1 MFSSRAVSYVEDT
14 ENDLM
19 FGADLMAEENDYQLP
34 QPDDVE
40 ALIDVPTSAK
50 SSDVDMN
57 KIDQLEMELQR
68 LRSEIAKFMHPAP
81 SKPEEPEVTP
91 PPVTV
96 APPAPPPPPPVMP
109 TSGKLTRVQQSSP
122 ADTSDDQVKPALSVT
137 QLIAQG
143 LVGQDKLRKVDGT
156 RSPGGTIQRAA
167 TPSATPRNDPASI
180 IAAAL
185 HQKFRHVRGN
195 HSIESSPEVHQGD
208 RKREVTIEPSTES
221 FNQRLE
227 EIEIDC

>member
-19 FGADLMAEENDYQLP
+19 FGADLMTEENYQLP
-34 QPDDVE
+34 DSNE
-40 ALIDVPTSAK
+40 LETLIDAPTGTK
-50 SSDVDMN
+50 GSDADMN

-68 LRSEIAKFMHPAP
+68 LRSEIAKFMNHAP
-81 SKPEEPEVTP
+81 SKPEEPQVTP

-109 TSGKLTRVQQSSP
+109 SSGKISRVQQSP
-122 ADTSDDQVKPALSVT
+122 VEADEPKPALSVT

-143 LVGQDKLRKVDGT
+143 LVGPDKLRKVDGT

-185 HQKFRHVRGN
+185 HQKFKNVRGN
-195 HSIESSPEVHQGD
+195 HSIESSPEVSD
-208 RKREVTIEPSTES
+208 RKRELTIESCIATES

-227 EIEIDC
+227 EISIENDC

>member
-1 MFSSRAVSYVEDT
+1 MEDT

-19 FGADLMAEENDYQLP
+19 FGADLMAEDNYELP
-34 QPDDVE
+34 QSNDTAE
-40 ALIDVPTSAK
+40 ALIDVPTIVK
-50 SSDVDMN
+50 STDVDMN

-68 LRSEIAKFMHPAP
+68 LRSEIAKFMQPAP
-81 SKPEEPEVTP
+81 SKPDEPEVTP

-122 ADTSDDQVKPALSVT
+122 VEASDEPKSALSVT

-143 LVGQDKLRKVDGT
+143 LAGPDKLRKVNGT

-167 TPSATPRNDPASI
+167 TPAATPRNDPASI

-185 HQKFRHVRGN
+185 HQKFKHVRGN
-195 HSIESSPEVHQGD
+195 HSIESSPEVTD
-208 RKREVTIEPSTES
+208 RKREVLVEPSMNGET

>member
-1 MFSSRAVSYVEDT
+1 MTED
-14 ENDLM
+14 
-19 FGADLMAEENDYQLP
+19 DYQLP
-34 QPDDVE
+34 QSNDDME
-40 ALIDVPTSAK
+40 PLIDIPTTVK
-50 SSDVDMN
+50 SSDVDMT

-68 LRSEIAKFMHPAP
+68 LRSEIAKFMTPAP
-81 SKPEEPEVTP
+81 SKPEEPQITP

-109 TSGKLTRVQQSSP
+109 TSGKLTRVQQASP
-122 ADTSDDQVKPALSVT
+122 VETSDEVKPALSVT

-143 LVGQDKLRKVDGT
+143 LVGPDKLRKVDGT

-167 TPSATPRNDPASI
+167 TPAATPRNDPASI

-185 HQKFRHVRGN
+185 HQKFKNVRGN
-195 HSIESSPEVHQGD
+195 HSIESSPEVTD
-208 RKREVTIEPSTES
+208 RKREVMVEPNMNGET